1 MRIGSGVTVIRTTIS
16 TDASPEDAPG
26 AKSPHLSAEGARQEK
41 IAPATRQGDNRA
53 RFDLTSSEEE
63 GAQMNE
69 YDSGS
74 GATPQKRNAQPSL
87 DGKTQ
92 YLLRAEEELLQA
104 ISSHAS
110 LPKILN
116 EICSALDFQIGNVV
130 SLITLPGEDPTDLA
144 AIAINAA
151 HFGLHTFCSEGI
163 AAENVELLG
172 FLEMYCS
179 VERDPTAEEV
189 QLIERAKCLAAI
201 AIKRHN
207 EASDQDDGGGHGNQG
222 ARKRVLEWPASRN

>member
-1 MRIGSGVTVIRTTIS
+1 
-16 TDASPEDAPG
+16 
-26 AKSPHLSAEGARQEK
+26 
-41 IAPATRQGDNRA
+41 
-53 RFDLTSSEEE
+53 
-63 GAQMNE
+63 MNE

-74 GATPQKRNAQPSL
+74 GSAPQKRNAHRSL

-92 YLLRAEEELLQA
+92 YLLGAEEQLLQS
-104 ISSHAS
+104 ISSHAP
-110 LPKILN
+110 LPKVLN

-130 SLITLPGEDPTDLA
+130 SLIALPGDDPSELA
-144 AIAINAA
+144 DIAMNAA

-163 AAENVELLG
+163 AAENDELLG

-179 VERDPTAEEV
+179 VQRDPTAEEV

-207 EASDQDDGGGHGNQG
+207 EASDQDNGGERGNQG
-222 ARKRVLEWPASRN
+222 VRKRVLEWPAFRN

>member
-1 MRIGSGVTVIRTTIS
+1 
-16 TDASPEDAPG
+16 
-26 AKSPHLSAEGARQEK
+26 
-41 IAPATRQGDNRA
+41 
-53 RFDLTSSEEE
+53 
-63 GAQMNE
+63 MNE

-74 GATPQKRNAQPSL
+74 GSTPQKRNAHRSL
-87 DGKTQ
+87 DGETQ
-92 YLLRAEEELLQA
+92 YLLRAEEQLLQS
-104 ISSHAS
+104 ISSHAP
-110 LPKILN
+110 LPKVLN
-116 EICSALDFQIGNVV
+116 EICNALDFQIGNIV
-130 SLITLPGEDPTDLA
+130 SLITLPGDDPSDLA
-144 AIAINAA
+144 AIAMDAA
-151 HFGLHTFCSEGI
+151 HFGLHTFCSEGVT
-163 AAENVELLG
+163 AENDELLG